1 VIIFFFLRY
10 IIFPSIIV
18 DSHATFVPDYAN
30 VLVKVVA
37 IFGVI
42 KRVGYLQL
50 HLHTTSG
57 GSKGGWVGHGPHR
70 FLAGPLLVSPR
81 FLLNFTFKFV

>member
-1 VIIFFFLRY
+1 
-10 IIFPSIIV
+10 
-18 DSHATFVPDYAN
+18 VPDYAN

-57 GSKGGWVGHGPHR
+57 GSKGGGGAEWAMALTDFWLPPC
-70 FLAGPLLVSPR
+70 LSPPV
-81 FLLNFTFKFV
+81 FCLISCSSSLDWHIQQITLSQQNFK